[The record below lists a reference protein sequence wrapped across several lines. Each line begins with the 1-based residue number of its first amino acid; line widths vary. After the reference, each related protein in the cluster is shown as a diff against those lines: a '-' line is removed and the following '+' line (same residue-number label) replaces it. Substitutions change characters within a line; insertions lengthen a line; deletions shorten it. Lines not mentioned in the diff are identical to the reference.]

1 MCQWHL
7 YCLSSHVYECVSV
20 LWAHT
25 FPSPSYTSKPQSP
38 PWLYRL
44 PHSLGH
50 WHHIYLYAHI
60 FLFALLID
68 ISGCHVVPPS
78 VPVLSSPLPVI
89 FHIMYAAYGHPSKSV
104 PNVSMRYVGSP
115 CPVSL
120 LSLLCLCFGSLLW
133 RHSAMRQMLTSKRSS
148 RSCELCPQDA

>member
-25 FPSPSYTSKPQSP
+25 FPASALASSKPQSP
-38 PWLYRL
+38 LELYRL

-50 WHHIYLYAHI
+50 WHHIYLYAHV
-60 FLFALLID
+60 FLFELLID
-68 ISGCHVVPPS
+68 ISGCHVMPPS
-78 VPVLSSPLPVI
+78 EPVLSSPLPVI
-89 FHIMYAAYGHPSKSV
+89 FHIMLHMDIPRKVCQMYRCDTWVLPAPS
-104 PNVSMRYVGSP
+104 
-115 CPVSL
+115 

-148 RSCELCPQDA
+148 RSSELCLKMHN